1 MRRVQRKDG
10 IVLGQIRVLLRWIT
24 VKRFTDLSDAVKWL
38 GYDNED

>member
-10 IVLGQIRVLLRWIT
+10 IALGQIRVLFWWIT

-38 GYDNED
+38 GYDDED

>member
-10 IVLGQIRVLLRWIT
+10 IALGQIRVLLWWIT

-38 GYDNED
+38 GHDDED